1 MCIYILIF
9 PFLFYSKV
17 SKPYA
22 LFYTVLLH
30 STIYLGD
37 RSSWVRRPSIEGRP
51 SGTGCQS
58 QTRVRKVTVQGMVQL
73 GALEPKQAQA
83 LEPKAEQQPSAR
95 WGGVHTGGR
104 GNHRRLF
111 MHRGLMKYNSHTKDN
126 GSYICYW

>member
-1 MCIYILIF
+1 MW
-9 PFLFYSKV
+9 V
-17 SKPYA
+17 Q
-22 LFYTVLLH
+22 
-30 STIYLGD
+30 

-95 WGGVHTGGR
+95 
-104 GNHRRLF
+104 
-111 MHRGLMKYNSHTKDN
+111 
-126 GSYICYW
+126 